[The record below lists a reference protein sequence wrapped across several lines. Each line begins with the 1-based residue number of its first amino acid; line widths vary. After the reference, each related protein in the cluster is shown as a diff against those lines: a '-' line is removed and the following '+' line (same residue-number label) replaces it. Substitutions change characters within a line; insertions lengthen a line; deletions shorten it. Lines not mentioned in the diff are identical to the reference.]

1 MFTMSEIL
9 NFCLQFILAYFMIKL
24 FILGVKSHRFYKNEI
39 QTELQT
45 KIDKLVHNVDIQKH
59 GDQIYWFDKDD
70 QTFLVQG
77 KSKEDIINLLKV
89 QPRYRNHIFVFDS
102 KFFINGPDWE
112 LKDIT
117 NNKLTINF
125 D

>member
-117 NNKLTINF
+117 KNKLTINF

>member
-77 KSKEDIINLLKV
+77 KSKEDIINLLKD

-117 NNKLTINF
+117 KNKLTINF

>member
-1 MFTMSEIL
+1 MFSYSEIL

-24 FILGVKSHRFYKNEI
+24 FMLAVKSHRFYKNAIE
-39 QTELQT
+39 TEMQT
-45 KIDKLVHNVDIQKH
+45 KIDKLIHNVDIQKH

-70 QTFLVQG
+70 QSFLIQG
-77 KSKEDIINLLKV
+77 KSKEEIINLLKV
-89 QPRYRNHIFVFDS
+89 ENRYRNHIFVFDS
-102 KFFINGPDWE
+102 RFFINGPDWE

-117 NNKLTINF
+117 KTKLTIKF